1 MSNIDKVKSMIEHL
15 SQKIDNM
22 MEELD
27 AKLYEKNTCEVN
39 LNERVKNSI
48 DAKVEIQIE
57 ELYEKLYKKN
67 IDMNVERNIY
77 EIQHSKLMDLLNAKF
92 EHFEQKFEGLL
103 REPKCNDKMEIYD
116 LTPRTSTTPTFSST
130 ASTTSSSTSTC
141 STKHQKKIPLF

>member
-1 MSNIDKVKSMIEHL
+1 MVESL

-22 MEELD
+22 M
-27 AKLYEKNTCEVN
+27 
-39 LNERVKNSI
+39 NSI
-48 DAKVEIQIE
+48 DAKVENQIE
-57 ELYEKLYKKN
+57 ELYEKLYNKH
-67 IDMNVERNIY
+67 IDINVERKIY
-77 EIQHSKLMDLLNAKF
+77 EMQHSKLTDLLNAKF

-116 LTPRTSTTPTFSST
+116 STPRTSTTPTFSST